1 MAINDPVSKIT
12 VTLAPILPVP
22 DLEAVYP
29 FLTVISEFITSLV
42 GFILN
47 PVLKLCGTPLA
58 CKVPGPINTSFHCL
72 EALPKDLILSVSGI
86 ILVSNPDH
94 IPEAILA
101 IVMAPSAIFTV
112 VTAPSAIVATPFPFS
127 QLLLE
132 EL

>member
-1 MAINDPVSKIT
+1 MAINDPVSKVT

-29 FLTVISEFITSLV
+29 FLTVISVFITSLV

-47 PVLKLCGTPLA
+47 PVLKLCGIPLA

-72 EALPKDLILSVSGI
+72 VAEPKDLISSVSGI

-94 IPEAILA
+94 TAEAILA
-101 IVMAPSAIFTV
+101 IVTEESATV
-112 VTAPSAIVATPFPFS
+112 AAPFS
-127 QLLLE
+127 HLLVE